1 MEEADYIAIKGK
13 IVSGVFALT
22 TRTFILQA
30 ISFGATFILTILLSP
45 SAFGVF
51 FLVSAVISFLSY
63 FSDVGLAAALI
74 QKKEEPTRDELVS
87 VFTLQ
92 QLLIGSIVAIA
103 FFSSSF
109 LSSFYQ
115 FGSSGEFLL
124 KALLISFFL
133 SSLKTIPSIL
143 LERRLEFSLLVIP
156 QILETFIFYVIAIF
170 LAVFGF
176 GINSFA
182 YAALGRGV
190 VGLVAIYVICPWR
203 IGFRFSLSSVRQLLS
218 FGIPFQV
225 NSLLAL
231 VKDDLMT
238 LFLGK
243 ILPFSHIGYLGWA
256 KKWAEVPL
264 RLIMDSVI
272 KVTFPAYARL
282 QHDKKILAKALEK
295 SLFFLSFFIF
305 PATFLLVLLIQSLIF
320 LIPRY
325 AKWEP
330 ALTAFYFFAFSSVWA
345 AFSSPIVNALNALG
359 KIKITLFLM
368 IIWTTLTWLLIPLLV
383 TIMGYNGVAV
393 TAFIISFT
401 GFLPLFIM
409 RRMVT
414 FRIVQPIYKPFFAS
428 LLAVFPTFF
437 ILRMHQ
443 NIFSITISIVVSI
456 SIYTFLVFLFM
467 RQEITPYLPKFLRA
481 RPR

>member
-1 MEEADYIAIKGK
+1 MEEVDYIAIKGK

-45 SAFGVF
+45 SHFGVF

-92 QLLIGSIVAIA
+92 QLLIGSIVGISF
-103 FFSSSF
+103 FFSSF
-109 LSSFYQ
+109 LASFYQ
-115 FGSSGEFLL
+115 FGRDGEFLL
-124 KALLISFFL
+124 QALLISFFL

-143 LERRLEFSLLVIP
+143 LERKLEFSLLVIP
-156 QILETFIFYVIAIF
+156 QILETFVFYVIAIL
-170 LAVFGF
+170 LALFGF
-176 GINSFA
+176 GMNSFA
-182 YAALGRGV
+182 YAALGRGII
-190 VGLVAIYVICPWR
+190 GLVAIYIISPWR
-203 IGFRFSLSSVRQLLS
+203 IGIHFSFSSVRQLLS
-218 FGIPFQV
+218 FGIPFQI

-243 ILPFSHIGYLGWA
+243 ILPFSQIGYLGWA

-264 RLIMDSVI
+264 RLIMDSIV

-282 QHDKKILAKALEK
+282 QQDKKLLAKALEK

-305 PATFLLVLLIQSLIF
+305 PATFLLVLLIKTLIF

-330 ALTAFYFFAFSSVWA
+330 ALTAFYFFAFASVWA

-359 KIKITLFLM
+359 KIKITLVLM
-368 IIWTTLTWLLIPLLV
+368 IIWTALTWLLIPFLIM
-383 TIMGYNGVAV
+383 IMGYNGVAV

-401 GFLPLFIM
+401 GFLPLLIM
-409 RRMVT
+409 RRMVS
-414 FRIVQPIYKPFFAS
+414 FRIFHPIYKPFFAS
-428 LLAVFPTFF
+428 IIAVLPTFF
-437 ILRMHQ
+437 ILRIYQ
-443 NIFSITISIVVSI
+443 DIPSITVSVVISI
-456 SIYTFLVFLFM
+456 SIYISLVFLWM
-467 RQEITPYLPKFLRA
+467 REEIAPYLPKFLKLKW
-481 RPR
+481 

>member
-1 MEEADYIAIKGK
+1 MEEADYIAVKGK

-30 ISFGATFILTILLSP
+30 ISFVATFILTILLSP
-45 SAFGVF
+45 SSFGVF

-92 QLLIGSIVAIA
+92 QLLIGSIIGIS

-109 LSSFYQ
+109 LASFYH
-115 FGSSGEFLL
+115 FGSDGEFLL

-143 LERRLEFSLLVIP
+143 LERKLEFSLLVIP
-156 QILETFIFYVIAIF
+156 QILETSVFYVTAIL
-170 LAVFGF
+170 LALSGF

-182 YAALGRGV
+182 YAALGRGI
-190 VGLVAIYVICPWR
+190 VGLVAIYIICPWR
-203 IGFRFSLSSVRQLLS
+203 IGLRFSLSSVRRLLS

-243 ILPFSHIGYLGWA
+243 ILPFSQIGYLGWA

-264 RLIMDSVI
+264 RLIMDSIV

-282 QHDKKILAKALEK
+282 QHDKKILARALEK

-305 PATFLLVLLIQSLIF
+305 PATFLLVLLIQTLIF
-320 LIPRY
+320 LIPKY

-330 ALTAFYFFAFSSVWA
+330 ALTAFYFFAFASVWA

-368 IIWTTLTWLLIPLLV
+368 IVWTTLTWLLIPLLV
-383 TIMGYNGVAV
+383 AIIGYNGVAV

-401 GFLPLFIM
+401 GFLPLLIM

-414 FRIVQPIYKPFFAS
+414 FRIFQPIYKPFFAS
-428 LLAVFPTFF
+428 IIAVLPAFF
-437 ILRMHQ
+437 ILRMYQ
-443 NIFSITISIVVSI
+443 NIPSVTISIVASV
-456 SIYTFLVFLFM
+456 SIYTLLVFFWM
-467 RQEITPYLPKFLRA
+467 REEITPYLPKLKW
-481 RPR
+481 

>member
-1 MEEADYIAIKGK
+1 MEEADYVAIKGK

-22 TRTFILQA
+22 TRTFILQI
-30 ISFGATFILTILLSP
+30 ISFAATFILTILLSP
-45 SAFGVF
+45 SVFGVF

-92 QLLIGSIVAIA
+92 QLLIGSIVAVS
-103 FFSSSF
+103 FSSSSI
-109 LSSFYQ
+109 LASFYQ
-115 FGSSGEFLL
+115 FGSDGEFLL

-143 LERRLEFSLLVIP
+143 LERKLEFSLLIVP
-156 QILETFIFYVIAIF
+156 QILETFIFYVIAIV
-170 LAVFGF
+170 LAILGA

-182 YAALGRGV
+182 YAALGRGI
-190 VGLVAIYVICPWR
+190 VGLVAIYIICPWPV
-203 IGFRFSLSSVRQLLS
+203 GLRFSLSSVKHLLS
-218 FGIPFQV
+218 FGIPFQI

-231 VKDDLMT
+231 VKDDLMI

-243 ILPFSHIGYLGWA
+243 ILPFSQIGYLGWA

-264 RLIMDSVI
+264 RLIIDSVV

-282 QHDKKILAKALEK
+282 QHDKSVLAKALEK
-295 SLFFLSFFIF
+295 SLFFLSLFIF
-305 PATFLLVLLIQSLIF
+305 PATFLLILLIHTLIF

-325 AKWEP
+325 GKWEP
-330 ALTAFYFFAFSSVWA
+330 ALTAFYLFAFASVWA
-345 AFSSPIVNALNALG
+345 AFSSPIVNALNAIG
-359 KIKITLFLM
+359 KIKITLLLM
-368 IIWTTLTWLLIPLLV
+368 IVWTTLTWILVPILV
-383 TIMGYNGVAV
+383 TTIGYNGVAV

-409 RRMVT
+409 RRMVV
-414 FRIVQPIYKPFFAS
+414 FHVFKPIWKPFVSSIIAVLPAFF
-428 LLAVFPTFF
+428 LLRVYQNLPSV
-437 ILRMHQ
+437 IL
-443 NIFSITISIVVSI
+443 SIISSI
-456 SIYTFLVFLFM
+456 SIYAILCFFSM
-467 RQEITPYLPKFLRA
+467 REEIVPYFPKFLRT
-481 RPR
+481 RS